1 MRRSHASGPRGVQID
16 NSGQTAAGRGSRDA
30 DVIHSKLACA
40 NDRDPY
46 FFVQNS
52 KTLSL

>member
-1 MRRSHASGPRGVQID
+1 MGGSHATCTRRIKID
-16 NSGQTAAGRGSRDA
+16 NSDQTTARRGIRDA

-46 FFVQNS
+46 SFVQNS

>member
-1 MRRSHASGPRGVQID
+1 MDGSHATGARGIEID
-16 NSGQTAAGRGSRDA
+16 NSDQTTAGRGSRDA

-40 NDRDPY
+40 NDRDPNY
-46 FFVQNS
+46 FVQNS